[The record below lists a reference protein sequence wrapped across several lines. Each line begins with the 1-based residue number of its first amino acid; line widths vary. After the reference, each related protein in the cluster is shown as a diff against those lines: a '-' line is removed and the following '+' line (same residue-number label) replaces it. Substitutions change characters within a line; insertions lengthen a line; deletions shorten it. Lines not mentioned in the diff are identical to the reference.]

1 MNNRVIEENVTWMM
15 IVLSKTFLA
24 CVADVI
30 KPWLTRSLVS
40 SVAQAVELSAVR
52 NSCDHLLSPERLL
65 SFCFVSRD
73 KKETKMNVVA
83 RYWAV

>member
-40 SVAQAVELSAVR
+40 SVAQGVELS
-52 NSCDHLLSPERLL
+52 
-65 SFCFVSRD
+65 SRE
-73 KKETKMNVVA
+73 KFM
-83 RYWAV
+83 